1 MIVKKVLLVAM
12 NKKIAVFS
20 DLHLG
25 VHQNST
31 FWLEQSVEW
40 FKWFVNDLEEKGIT
54 EIVFCGDFFHYRDEI
69 SLITLSTAQQILELL
84 KEFKV
89 YMITG
94 NHDCYYKDTSE
105 VNSLSI
111 LKGWSNITILDSV
124 YRLEDNQND
133 KCITFCPW
141 GTKISDIQKSDIIFG
156 HFELKNFRMNAH
168 KICDDGDDP
177 ELLSEKA
184 PLIISGH
191 FHLRDE
197 KEIGKSMIVYTGN
210 PFQMDF
216 GDVQQRKGYYLL
228 DIKSSEYE
236 FIENNLTPKHI
247 IVYLSK
253 LIKLKDA
260 DEVFKSF
267 IPNNII
273 KLTID
278 RNISTDDL
286 DVLVMKMQSYRPNDL
301 HVDHDVNYNKIK
313 VKEDN
318 NVDLSGVDIT
328 HAIEEFVRLLD
339 INNKKEVIDYTID
352 LFNRSKK

>member
-1 MIVKKVLLVAM
+1 MRAGQRCAIEQCERMFIRRPVKAAKIIGMTNFKLTLRRLLVACWWIFCAHIVAGPALAATPDDDFLAARDAFRAGDAARFERAA
-12 NKKIAVFS
+12 KSLADYPLEPYIAYWR
-20 DLHLG
+20 LRLR
-25 VHQNST
+25 
-31 FWLEQSVEW
+31 LEQA
-40 FKWFVNDLEEKGIT
+40 
-54 EIVFCGDFFHYRDEI
+54 
-69 SLITLSTAQQILELL
+69 TADDVQALL
-84 KEFKV
+84 ARA
-89 YMITG
+89 
-94 NHDCYYKDTSE
+94 KDSPV
-105 VNSLSI
+105 VNSLRADW
-111 LKGWSNITILDSV
+111 LKLLANRQQWDMFDAEYPQFV
-124 YRLEDNQND
+124 
-133 KCITFCPW
+133 
-141 GTKISDIQKSDIIFG
+141 
-156 HFELKNFRMNAH
+156 
-168 KICDDGDDP
+168 GDDP

-236 FIENNLTPKHI
+236 FIENNLTTKHI